1 MNSIVDLTG
10 PQKAVLML
18 LSLDEATAA
27 PITSELDADDL
38 RKLQQVAST
47 MRAVPAGALAQVYAE
62 FVERSQQAVA
72 VPRGGVRYL
81 RRIATRALG
90 EARAREIFAEN
101 TQSPLDRLANADPE
115 TLAGVLEHEHPQLV
129 AAILSQ
135 LPPERSATIVEK
147 LNEELQTNV
156 LERLATMTEVPQRL
170 LQDVAQALSAEL
182 PVTDSESGSTAVNGV
197 AQTAAMVRRMGQKL
211 GDALLQRLSG
221 ADETLAA
228 EIRRAMYTFEDLKLL
243 DARGLRSLLEA
254 VPADRLTL
262 ALKTSSD
269 SLKNHIFSAMS
280 KRAAERVREDLEM
293 LGGVRLADVEAAQQE
308 IVEQCLKLASEG
320 VISLENSDA
329 VV

>member
-27 PITSELDADDL
+27 PITSELDEDDL

-62 FVERSQQAVA
+62 FVERSNQAVA

-90 EARAREIFAEN
+90 EARAREIFSEAQ
-101 TQSPLDRLANADPE
+101 QSPLDRLANADPE
-115 TLAGVLEHEHPQLV
+115 TLSGVLEHEHPQLV

-135 LPPERSATIVEK
+135 LPADRAANLVER
-147 LNEELQTNV
+147 LPEELQTNV

-182 PVTDSESGSTAVNGV
+182 PVTEAEGSTAVDGI

-211 GDALLQRLSG
+211 GDALLARLSG
-221 ADETLAA
+221 ADETLAT

-262 ALKTSSD
+262 AMKTATD
-269 SLKNHIFSAMS
+269 ELKNHIFTAMS

-308 IVEQCLKLASEG
+308 IVEQCLKLAAEG
-320 VISLENSDA
+320 VITLENSDA

>member
-1 MNSIVDLTG
+1 MTSIVDLTG

-90 EARAREIFAEN
+90 EARAREIFAE
-101 TQSPLDRLANADPE
+101 TQQSPLDRLANADPE
-115 TLAGVLEHEHPQLV
+115 TLSGVLEHEHPQLV

-135 LPPERSATIVEK
+135 LPADRAANIVER
-147 LNEELQTNV
+147 LPEELQTSV

-221 ADETLAA
+221 TDETLAA
-228 EIRRAMYTFEDLKLL
+228 EIRKAMYTFEDLKLL

-320 VISLENSDA
+320 VISLESSDA

>member
-1 MNSIVDLTG
+1 
-10 PQKAVLML
+10 ML

-62 FVERSQQAVA
+62 FVAHSQTAVA

-90 EARAREIFAEN
+90 EARAREIFSEN
-101 TQSPLDRLANADPE
+101 QQSPLDRLATADPE
-115 TLAGVLEHEHPQLV
+115 SLSSVLEHEHPQLV

-135 LPPERSATIVEK
+135 LPADRAAILVERLPEEMQA
-147 LNEELQTNV
+147 NV

-170 LQDVAQALSAEL
+170 LQDVATALSAEL
-182 PVTDSESGSTAVNGV
+182 PVQEADGATAVNGI

-221 ADETLAA
+221 TDEALAS

-262 ALKTSSD
+262 GMKTASEGLKT
-269 SLKNHIFSAMS
+269 HIFSAMS

-308 IVEQCLKLASEG
+308 IVEQCLKLAAEG

>member
-1 MNSIVDLTG
+1 
-10 PQKAVLML
+10 ML

-62 FVERSQQAVA
+62 FVARSQTAVA

-90 EARAREIFAEN
+90 EARAREIFSEN
-101 TQSPLDRLANADPE
+101 QQSPLDRLATADPE
-115 TLAGVLEHEHPQLV
+115 SLSSVLEHEHPQLV

-135 LPPERSATIVEK
+135 LPADRAAILVERLPEEM
-147 LNEELQTNV
+147 QTNV

-170 LQDVAQALSAEL
+170 LQDVATALSAEL
-182 PVTDSESGSTAVNGV
+182 PVQEADGATAVNGI

-221 ADETLAA
+221 TDEALAG

-262 ALKTSSD
+262 AMKTASEGLKA
-269 SLKNHIFSAMS
+269 HIFSAMS

-308 IVEQCLKLASEG
+308 IVEQCLKLAAEG

>member
-1 MNSIVDLTG
+1 M
-10 PQKAVLML
+10 
-18 LSLDEATAA
+18 
-27 PITSELDADDL
+27 
-38 RKLQQVAST
+38 
-47 MRAVPAGALAQVYAE
+47 E
-62 FVERSQQAVA
+62 FVEYSQTAVA

-90 EARAREIFAEN
+90 EARAREIFSEHQ
-101 TQSPLDRLANADPE
+101 QSPLDRLASADPQS
-115 TLAGVLEHEHPQLV
+115 LASVLEHEHPQLV

-135 LPPERSATIVEK
+135 LPADRAATLVEH
-147 LNEELQTNV
+147 LPEELQTNV
-156 LERLATMTEVPQRL
+156 LERLATMTEVSGRM

-182 PVTDSESGSTAVNGV
+182 PVAEADGATAVNGI
-197 AQTAAMVRRMGQKL
+197 AQTAAMVRRMGSKL
-211 GDALLQRLSG
+211 GDALLARLSG
-221 ADETLAA
+221 TDETLAS

-262 ALKTSSD
+262 AMKTGSDALKA
-269 SLKNHIFSAMS
+269 HIFSAMS

-308 IVEQCLKLASEG
+308 IVEQCMKLSAEG

>member
-1 MNSIVDLTG
+1 MTSIVDLTG

-135 LPPERSATIVEK
+135 LPPDRSATIVEK
-147 LNEELQTNV
+147 LPEELQTNV

-182 PVTDSESGSTAVNGV
+182 PVTDSESGSTAVDGV
-197 AQTAAMVRRMGQKL
+197 AQTAALVRRMGQKL
-211 GDALLQRLSG
+211 GDALLTRLSG

-320 VISLENSDA
+320 VISLESSDA

>member
-1 MNSIVDLTG
+1 MTSIVDLTG

-135 LPPERSATIVEK
+135 LPPDRSATIVEK
-147 LNEELQTNV
+147 LPEELQTNV

-182 PVTDSESGSTAVNGV
+182 PVTDSESGSTAVDGV
-197 AQTAAMVRRMGQKL
+197 AQTAALVRRMGQKL
-211 GDALLQRLSG
+211 GDALLTRLSG

>member
-293 LGGVRLADVEAAQQE
+293 LGGVRLAEVEAAQQE

>member
-1 MNSIVDLTG
+1 
-10 PQKAVLML
+10 ML

-101 TQSPLDRLANADPE
+101 QQSPLDRLANADPE

-135 LPPERSATIVEK
+135 IPADRAATIVEK
-147 LNEELQTNV
+147 LPEELQTSV

-182 PVTDSESGSTAVNGV
+182 PVTDAESGSTAVNGV

>member
-1 MNSIVDLTG
+1 MTSIVDLTG

-101 TQSPLDRLANADPE
+101 TQSPLDRLAHADPE

-135 LPPERSATIVEK
+135 LPADRAATLVEK
-147 LNEELQTNV
+147 LNEELQTSV

-182 PVTDSESGSTAVNGV
+182 PVTDSESGSTAVDGV
-197 AQTAAMVRRMGQKL
+197 AQTAALVRRMGQKL

>member
-1 MNSIVDLTG
+1 VNSIVDLTG

-27 PITSELDADDL
+27 PITSELDEEDL

-62 FVERSQQAVA
+62 FVERSNQAVA

-90 EARAREIFAEN
+90 EARAREIFSE
-101 TQSPLDRLANADPE
+101 TQQSPIDRLANADPE
-115 TLAGVLEHEHPQLV
+115 TLSGVLEHEHPQLV

-135 LPPERSATIVEK
+135 LPADRAANLVER
-147 LNEELQTNV
+147 LPEELQTDV

-182 PVTDSESGSTAVNGV
+182 PATEAEGSTAVDGI
-197 AQTAAMVRRMGQKL
+197 AQTAALVRRMGQKL
-211 GDALLQRLSG
+211 GDALLARLSG
-221 ADETLAA
+221 ADETLAT

-262 ALKTSSD
+262 AMKTATD
-269 SLKNHIFSAMS
+269 ALKNHIFSAMS

-308 IVEQCLKLASEG
+308 IVEQCLKLAAEG

>member
-1 MNSIVDLTG
+1 MTSIVDLTG

-135 LPPERSATIVEK
+135 LPPDRSATIVEK
-147 LNEELQTNV
+147 LPEELQTNV

-182 PVTDSESGSTAVNGV
+182 PVTDSESGSTAVDGV
-197 AQTAAMVRRMGQKL
+197 AQTAALVRRMGQKL
-211 GDALLQRLSG
+211 GDALLTRLSG
-221 ADETLAA
+221 TDETLAA

>member
-1 MNSIVDLTG
+1 
-10 PQKAVLML
+10 ML

-62 FVERSQQAVA
+62 FVAHSQTAVA

-90 EARAREIFAEN
+90 EARAREIFSEN
-101 TQSPLDRLANADPE
+101 QQSPLDRLATADPE
-115 TLAGVLEHEHPQLV
+115 SLSSVLEHEHPQLV

-135 LPPERSATIVEK
+135 LPADRAAILVERLPEEMQA
-147 LNEELQTNV
+147 NV

-170 LQDVAQALSAEL
+170 LQDVATALSAEL
-182 PVTDSESGSTAVNGV
+182 PVQEADGATAVNGI

-221 ADETLAA
+221 TDEALAS

-262 ALKTSSD
+262 GMKTASEGLKT
-269 SLKNHIFSAMS
+269 HIFSAMS

-293 LGGVRLADVEAAQQE
+293 LGGVRLADVESAQQE
-308 IVEQCLKLASEG
+308 IVEQCLKLAAEG

>member
-1 MNSIVDLTG
+1 LPADR
-10 PQKAVLML
+10 
-18 LSLDEATAA
+18 AA
-27 PITSELDADDL
+27 NL
-38 RKLQQVAST
+38 
-47 MRAVPAGALAQVYAE
+47 
-62 FVERSQQAVA
+62 VER
-72 VPRGGVRYL
+72 
-81 RRIATRALG
+81 
-90 EARAREIFAEN
+90 
-101 TQSPLDRLANADPE
+101 
-115 TLAGVLEHEHPQLV
+115 
-129 AAILSQ
+129 
-135 LPPERSATIVEK
+135 LP
-147 LNEELQTNV
+147 EELQTNV

-182 PVTDSESGSTAVNGV
+182 PATEAEGSTAVNGI

-211 GDALLQRLSG
+211 GDALLTRLSG
-221 ADETLAA
+221 ADETLAT

-262 ALKTSSD
+262 AMKTATEA
-269 SLKNHIFSAMS
+269 LRNHIFSAMS

-308 IVEQCLKLASEG
+308 IVEQCLKLAAEG

>member
-1 MNSIVDLTG
+1 MDLTG

-27 PITSELDADDL
+27 PITSELDPDDL

-47 MRAVPAGALAQVYAE
+47 MRAVPAGALAQVYTE
-62 FVERSQQAVA
+62 FVQRSQTAVA

-90 EARAREIFAEN
+90 EARAREIFSEN
-101 TQSPLDRLANADPE
+101 QQSPLDRLANADPE
-115 TLAGVLEHEHPQLV
+115 NLASVLEHEHPQLV

-135 LPPERSATIVEK
+135 LPADRAATLVER
-147 LNEELQTNV
+147 LPEELQTSV

-170 LQDVAQALSAEL
+170 LQDVALALSAEL
-182 PVTDSESGSTAVNGV
+182 PVQEADGATAVNGI

-221 ADETLAA
+221 ADETLAS

-262 ALKTSSD
+262 GMKTASEALKS
-269 SLKNHIFSAMS
+269 HIFSAMS

-308 IVEQCLKLASEG
+308 IVEQCLKLAAEG